1 MTLPVH
7 NNPTQEIARAPYN
20 FVPLPEKVVT
30 FDPQA
35 LRDQD
40 DPQALRDQD
49 RYHPDRHTG
58 YIDCVITTES
68 PIYVRAPLTPEEFER
83 QEKGEDDTPW
93 RDQVKN
99 KADFFYTDPAKTP
112 RIPGS
117 SLRGMLRQL
126 VEIVGYGKMES
137 VSDQR
142 LIYRAVG
149 DTTSHG
155 LRYRDRIMR
164 SDGEAANRSGKRVK
178 RYTPLVKAG
187 YIRSHHGEFVIQ
199 PAQEIGGASFAR
211 IRIDSIPAGLSPVS
225 GCRNTSEIYFQAGPY
240 EYQDVRGGFL
250 AIRYAKVIRASAKEG
265 VGLLKGALAVSGSMF
280 SKRTEA
286 VIFPVDEAAQP
297 IPISDDLV
305 RAYREQISQEQR
317 SLLGKDGV
325 LNDGQPVFYLIERDR
340 RTGKVELVFFGHTMM
355 MRLPY
360 LKSPKDF
367 VPESLRKEEELDL
380 AEAVF
385 GYTKK
390 VGDGKARAYAGR
402 VFVGDA
408 LLEPGQANIWR
419 LQPDAPV
426 VPKILGGPKPTT
438 FQHYLTQT
446 KPDPQEQ
453 GRTRDGTPKY
463 VKELSDYTAPTP
475 QESVLRGHKLYWHKG
490 ELSAAEIQEELDKLR
505 DANGRENL
513 HDTQHTQMHPV
524 KAGVKFRCRI
534 RFENLSD
541 VELGALL
548 WVLTLPGTPNKEY
561 RHSIG
566 MGKPYGMG
574 AIKIDA
580 SIMLDDRA
588 MRYGALFDGETWQE
602 ACKDASE
609 RIPVLAAAFDR
620 FIREQIGAS
629 QRSSLAE
636 TERIQMLLRML
647 EWPGPDKAMTRYM
660 EIERPDP
667 KLKRGKINEYK
678 NRPVLPD
685 PLHLNGANRSTA
697 PAKPAGQSAR
707 PAAPQRQ
714 QAQANVPSTSPVEG
728 ESKQTA
734 PQPPPI
740 PKAAAKT
747 ELELSHPSSPEE
759 VSEGMYLE
767 GKVVRVESGRVVVD
781 ILGQEASLSRDHIEP
796 PARDEYD
803 IQARFPTGKIV
814 RVFVRG
820 RNKQGRL
827 QLSMRRK

>member
-7 NNPTQEIARAPYN
+7 NNPTQEIAKAPYN

-30 FDPQA
+30 FDPHT
-35 LRDQD
+35 L
-40 DPQALRDQD
+40 PDQD
-49 RYHPDRHTG
+49 RYHPSRHTG
-58 YIDCVITTES
+58 YIDLVITTES
-68 PIYVRAPLTPEEFER
+68 PVYVRAPLTPEEFER
-83 QEKGEDDTPW
+83 QEKGEDETPW

-99 KADFFYTDPAKTP
+99 KANFFYTDPTKTP

-117 SLRGMLRQL
+117 SLRGMVRQL

-187 YIRSHHGEFVIQ
+187 YIRSRHGEFVIQ

-211 IRIDSIPAGLSPVS
+211 IRIDSIPAGLSPVGS
-225 GCRNTSEIYFQAGPY
+225 CKNASEIYFQAGPY

-265 VGLLKGALAVSGSMF
+265 AGLLKGALAVSGSMF

-286 VIFPVDEAAQP
+286 VVFPVDESAQP

-305 RAYREQISQEQR
+305 RVYREQISQEQR

-325 LNDGQPVFYLIERDR
+325 LNDGQPVFYLIEKDR

-367 VPESLRKEEELDL
+367 VPESLRKDEELDL
-380 AEAVF
+380 AEAIF

-390 VGDGKARAYAGR
+390 VGDGKGRAYAGR

-408 LLEPGQANIWR
+408 LLEPGQANIW
-419 LQPDAPV
+419 LQPNAPI

-453 GRTRDGTPKY
+453 GRTRDGSPKY
-463 VKELSDYTAPTP
+463 VKELSDYTASTP

-524 KAGVKFRCRI
+524 KAGVRFRCRI

-548 WVLTLPGTPNKEY
+548 WVLILPGMTNKEY

-580 SIMLDDRA
+580 SIRLDDRA
-588 MRYGALFDGETWQE
+588 TRYGALFDGETWQE

-609 RIPVLAAAFDR
+609 QMPVFATAFDR
-620 FIREQIGAS
+620 FIREQINAL
-629 QRSSLAE
+629 QWSSLAE
-636 TERIQMLLRML
+636 IERIQMLLRML
-647 EWPGPDKAMTRYM
+647 EWPGPDKTLTRYM

-685 PLHLNGANRSTA
+685 PLHLNGANRSPA
-697 PAKPAGQSAR
+697 PAKSVG
-707 PAAPQRQ
+707 
-714 QAQANVPSTSPVEG
+714 
-728 ESKQTA
+728 
-734 PQPPPI
+734 
-740 PKAAAKT
+740 
-747 ELELSHPSSPEE
+747 
-759 VSEGMYLE
+759 
-767 GKVVRVESGRVVVD
+767 
-781 ILGQEASLSRDHIEP
+781 
-796 PARDEYD
+796 
-803 IQARFPTGKIV
+803 
-814 RVFVRG
+814 
-820 RNKQGRL
+820 
-827 QLSMRRK
+827 